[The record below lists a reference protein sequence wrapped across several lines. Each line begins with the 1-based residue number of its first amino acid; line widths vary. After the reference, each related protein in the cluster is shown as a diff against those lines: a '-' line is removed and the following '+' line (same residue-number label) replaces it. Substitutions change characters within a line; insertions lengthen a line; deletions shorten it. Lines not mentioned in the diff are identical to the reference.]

1 MEKRTIT
8 IALAPGETYEVSR
21 DDPKTLTITIT
32 AAVTAD
38 WKILPIRGVYYYP
51 QLKIHIESVFPFLY
65 RGELIMGRIQKEKD
79 NFSVLVT
86 DHGNLIF
93 ADRGEN
99 AKCHHKKG
107 RECTRKVIREIE
119 KLVKKML
126 LPGDEWDDEVEEQF
140 LDDVRDL
147 KRSEVLD

>member
-8 IALAPGETYEVSR
+8 IALAPGETFVVSR

-38 WKILPIRGVYYYP
+38 WKHLPTRGVYYYP
-51 QLKIHIESVFPFLY
+51 QLKIHVESVFPFLY
-65 RGELIMGRIQKEKD
+65 RGESLMGRIQKEKD

-99 AKCHHKKG
+99 AKCH
-107 RECTRKVIREIE
+107 RKVGNVKHRLVCREIE
-119 KLVKKML
+119 KLVKKKL
-126 LPGDEWDDEVEEQF
+126 LLGDEWNDEAEEEFLIDVEGLEANT
-140 LDDVRDL
+140 LD
-147 KRSEVLD
+147 